1 MTSMDR
7 LRRFR
12 ALHRSGG
19 FRGWGGVMAM
29 VAACVLTGSLTLLP
43 LSHTVGEDPAA
54 PAPQRI
60 STAVP
65 VAAEDCDPQQ
75 STVRPSDMDG
85 EVIKR
90 IKARKV
96 PKLVVGIDQNSYRW
110 GYRNPLT
117 KELEGFDIDLVHAIA
132 EEIFGDPNAVTYRAI
147 TTSQRIPALNDES
160 VDLIVRTMSINC
172 QRKDEVLF
180 STAYFETG
188 LQLLAPTGSDITGY
202 DESLRG
208 KRVCSAS
215 GSTAESTLKVE
226 SFGARTTGLSV
237 PNQLDCLVRLQLGL
251 ADAILTDNSLAAGL
265 MAQDPA
271 IERVGDQFQK
281 EYYGVAGK
289 LGHTDLMAR
298 VNKVLRDYRA
308 GGDDSLWMRSYRKWL
323 EKGLP
328 GVTEPPAAKY
338 AAP

>member
-1 MTSMDR
+1 MDR

-12 ALHRSGG
+12 GLHPSGR

-43 LSHTVGEDPAA
+43 LSHSVGEDPADSA
-54 PAPQRI
+54 QQRI

-65 VAAEDCDPQQ
+65 VVAEDCDLLESSVQ
-75 STVRPSDMDG
+75 PSGVDG
-85 EVIKR
+85 EAIKR

-96 PKLVVGIDQNSYRW
+96 PKLVVGIDQNSYGW

-132 EEIFGDPNAVTYRAI
+132 EEIFGDPDAVTYRAV
-147 TTSQRIPALNDES
+147 TTSQRIPALKKEEGKDGA
-160 VDLIVRTMSINC
+160 VDLVVRTMSIDC
-172 QRKDEVLF
+172 QRKKEVLF

-188 LQLLAPTGSDITGY
+188 LQLLAPKGSAIKGY

-215 GSTAESTLKVE
+215 GSSADSKLRAE
-226 SFGARTTGLSV
+226 SFGAKRVSV
-237 PNQLDCLVRLQLGL
+237 PNQLDCLVRLQLDE
-251 ADAILTDNSLAAGL
+251 ADAIMTDNSLAAGL

-271 IERVGDQFQK
+271 IERVGAQLPK
-281 EYYGVAGK
+281 EYYGIAAKNGN
-289 LGHTDLMAR
+289 TDLIAR
-298 VNKVLRDYRA
+298 VNKVLKDYSA
-308 GGDDSLWMRSYRKWL
+308 GGDDSRWTRSYKKWL
-323 EKGLP
+323 AKGLP
-328 GVTEPPAAKY
+328 GLTGPPTAR
-338 AAP
+338 